1 MTSLVIGIGN
11 RSRGDDAV
19 GPEVASRVAQ
29 LGLPGITVVVLNEP
43 IALVEQLGT
52 HDDVVV
58 VDAIDPRGHP
68 GRVHVRHL
76 GCAPLGDE
84 PPALGSHGLGV
95 AHTVELARALGLLPK
110 RLTLVGVE
118 ARTFRL
124 GAPLSLLVRDSL
136 RDAVEAVVTALP
148 ATTRAGS
155 GAYTSEW
162 LQRPSPF
169 GI

>member
-29 LGLPGITVVVLNEP
+29 LGLTEVAVVVLDEP

-76 GCAPLGDE
+76 GSAPLRRE

-95 AHTVELARALGLLPK
+95 AHAVELARALGLLPK

-124 GAPLSLLVRDSL
+124 GDPLSAQVRGSL
-136 RDAVEAVVTALP
+136 DDAAAAVVTALP
-148 ATTRAGS
+148 AICGAG
-155 GAYTSEW
+155 ADARQHE
-162 LQRPSPF
+162 
-169 GI
+169 